1 MRLSHPIKVIYVGL
15 LLGLWTSCTD
25 DGGTTPTGCV
35 NNEGCLEG
43 YECHGDGLC
52 YENAIVDDVFCIDND
67 GDGYG
72 VGTIKARQKCPL
84 CERLGL
90 CGEDCDDNDKTRSPD
105 GGEGCNGRDDNC
117 NGEIDEPTPCNS
129 APDCQAL
136 TPYIPA
142 NTSVT
147 CEDQQCVVKMD
158 TQLCFNG
165 ANPCPCNAEPV
176 ACEASSYATVPA
188 TSECL

>member
-117 NGEIDEPTPCNS
+117 DGAIDEGCPGQEDSGRDADAEDLLIGPEIGGKSPGPCDCSLSERS
-129 APDCQAL
+129 ALPSFVGVLILGIVFGVSRRTRQR
-136 TPYIPA
+136 PQP
-142 NTSVT
+142 
-147 CEDQQCVVKMD
+147 
-158 TQLCFNG
+158 
-165 ANPCPCNAEPV
+165 
-176 ACEASSYATVPA
+176 
-188 TSECL
+188 